1 MQMSFV
7 RKLKR
12 NGHTYLV
19 EVKSYRNE
27 KGQVRQ
33 KYLRYVGKEVDNKK
47 VLTGS
52 IADAI
57 VTKVNIHAPLLALHE
72 IAQEIGLAKILGEY
86 APEMLSVVYAHC
98 IQPSSLKKITDWYQ
112 RTDLNH
118 LLSLQNLTE
127 KRLLDVMDYYDEDR
141 IKGLQ
146 HAIFNRLKDVY
157 HIKCNGIFYD
167 ITDVYF
173 YGKECCLAVKG
184 HNSEGLHVPQIQIG
198 LAVTSEEAFPIFHKT
213 YPGNIS
219 DSKTA
224 SDVALSCREYGIKK
238 FTICWDRGVSSAA
251 NISEI
256 EKLGGDVICGIPL
269 NEKIKRIVDGHRD
282 IDSIKNRVGLTKTA
296 LYAISQPY
304 QLGTT
309 KGVLI
314 ICHNLRMKELLRDE
328 RHKRIIEAR
337 KMRASEGVSIPS
349 SLKKYFRKN
358 GLNEEKIREAE
369 KYDGI
374 SAIFSTKAA
383 STSDVIT
390 VYFSKDKVEKAF
402 RTLKGITGVGPIRHW
417 LERRVRGHICI
428 CYLSYLLLSILDY
441 KLKQANAGISFA
453 EALDKLNTAYKVY
466 LKDPKSN
473 NTFEKTVLY
482 TDEQETILKAINPA
496 LLKM

>member
-1 MQMSFV
+1 MHMSFV

-12 NGHTYLV
+12 NGHIYLV
-19 EVKSYRNE
+19 EVESYRDE
-27 KGQVRQ
+27 MGHVKQ
-33 KYLRYVGKEVDNKK
+33 KYLRYVGKEIDNKR

-57 VTKVNIHAPLLALHE
+57 ITKVNVHAPLLALHE
-72 IAQEIGLAKILGEY
+72 IAQEVGLAKILGEY

-118 LLSLQNLTE
+118 ILSLQNLTE
-127 KRLLDVMDYYDEDR
+127 KRLLDAMDYYDEER
-141 IKGLQ
+141 IGGLQ
-146 HAIFNRLKDVY
+146 HVIFNRLQDVY
-157 HIKCNGIFYD
+157 HVKCNGIFYD

-184 HNSEGLHVPQIQIG
+184 HNSEGLHLPQLQIG

-219 DSKTA
+219 DSKTI
-224 SDVALSCREYGIKK
+224 SDVALSCRKYGIKK
-238 FTICWDRGVSSAA
+238 FTISWDRGVSSAA

-256 EKLGGDVICGIPL
+256 GALGGDVICGIPL
-269 NEKIKRIVDGHRD
+269 NEKIKKIVDEQKD
-282 IDSIKNRVGLTKTA
+282 IDSIKNRVGLTKTT

-304 QLGTT
+304 RLGTT
-309 KGVLI
+309 KGRLI

-337 KMRASEGVSIPS
+337 EARTSEGTVIPS

-358 GLNEEKIREAE
+358 GLDEQKIKEAE
-369 KYDGI
+369 KYDGV

-383 STSDVIT
+383 SASEVIT
-390 VYFSKDKVEKAF
+390 MYFSKDKVEKAF

-417 LERRVRGHICI
+417 LERRVKTHIFI

-441 KLKQANAGISFA
+441 KLKQADAGISFA
-453 EALDKLNTAYKVY
+453 DALEELSTAYRVY

-473 NTFEKTVLY
+473 NTFEKTVTY
-482 TDEQETILKAINPA
+482 TKKQEDILKAINPA